1 MKLIFSKRIKFNFDD
16 SGQYPETSNMTA
28 YNYVAYCID
37 FVKYIDRKSYAL

>member
-37 FVKYIDRKSYAL
+37 FVKYIDRKRYAL